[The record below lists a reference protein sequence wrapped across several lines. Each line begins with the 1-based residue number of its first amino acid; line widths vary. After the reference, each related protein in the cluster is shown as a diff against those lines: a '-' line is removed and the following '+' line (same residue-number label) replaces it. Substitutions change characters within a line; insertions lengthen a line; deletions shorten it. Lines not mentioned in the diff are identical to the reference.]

1 MTQCFLKKRGLAFA
15 IASSLWAV
23 APVSFA
29 ELSITEVGRYQ
40 SHLFAQGGAEIVAF
54 DPLTKQV
61 FVVNASAAQVDV
73 LSLSD
78 IANPQKVS
86 TIDAKSLGAGAN
98 SVAVKN
104 GIVAV
109 AIENVDKQANG
120 LVAFYDS
127 RTLALLKTVAVGA
140 LPDMV
145 TFSPDGKTV
154 LVANEGEPNADYTV
168 DPEGSISVIDISN
181 GVENAVAKVASFSA
195 FNSQKTALLNKGVR
209 IFGKNANV
217 AQDLEPEYI
226 TVTADSKTAY
236 VSLQEANA
244 LAVVDIAT
252 AKVLDVVPLGY
263 KDHSQG
269 APSLQ
274 TFNFPVMP
282 DLHTNAMGETVKLGG
297 FSGLHFEGIDST
309 TGNYKFVTIPDRGP
323 DAGLVDVDGDGVE
336 ERIFTIPTYQ
346 VRVVRFEVNPQTG
359 VVTLT
364 QQTPLTRQDGITP
377 ITGLPN
383 IAGADESPAEQVPSG
398 GAFTVEGKQYNKLD
412 YDIFGADLEGIVI
425 NPVDNSFW
433 MVDEQRPAIYH
444 FLADGKLANRFV
456 PQGTDPEGLGRY
468 GVESLPAVYKS
479 RVNNRGFE
487 AVALDT
493 EQNILYAFIQTPLAN
508 PTAAASSASK
518 VIRML
523 GINPATG
530 EPVAEYVYLLEKPAV
545 RGSVVDKIGDAVY
558 AGNGQFYVIERD
570 SDLTANSIKPIFKID
585 LKGATNLLSSNI
597 SLLPDLTLEQHTPD
611 QLASVGI
618 QAVHKRKVL
627 NLPSIGYLPSDKAE
641 GLTVL
646 PDGKLAVISDN
657 DFAANPATAQ
667 IQLGI
672 ISFGTNYGLDA
683 SDKDEIIN
691 IHNWP
696 VLGSYMPDSLANVS
710 INGNTYIVT
719 ANEGDSRDYAG
730 FSEEVRIGS
739 SKVVLDPI
747 IFPNAAELKQDAQ
760 LGRLKITNT
769 QGDIDGDGDYDE
781 LYAFGARS
789 FSVWDNRGNLVYD
802 SGDHFERFTA
812 QLLPEFFNTSHDNN
826 KFDDRSDD
834 KGVEPEAIAVGEV
847 NGQPY
852 VFVGFE
858 RLGGV
863 AIYNLSNPHAPQF
876 VNYVNNR
883 HFAVAPAE
891 NADTG
896 DLGPEGFS
904 FVHASQSPTGNAL
917 LVIGNEISGS
927 TTLYQLI
934 DSATNVTLP
943 NLGAST
949 ATSASGESVNKQA
962 SFAGGVSVQDNAF
975 NPSLGHKLAE
985 KATVRGR
992 IYVDPADVG
1001 KSAEL
1006 VVYAAYKPILAAN
1019 SPNVPAT
1026 YFMLNT
1032 HNQILMWDG
1041 KPSTLVAYQT
1051 NVTLGAQQD
1060 VLLYDATWLTAGY
1073 LELSFGYR
1081 LSDGTLVVNDT
1092 PIKVTI
1098 NDTPVIALR
1107 TSLIHINDSHSHV
1120 TEETIDLKLNGT
1132 TTRVNMGGYARVAS
1146 KVNALRAT
1154 ATNPLVLHIGDAIV
1168 GTLYYSL
1175 FKGAADAAAMNTIKF
1190 DAFTLGNHEFDDGNA
1205 NLAQFLKQLDNIP
1218 ALATNIDVSQS
1229 ADLKALVKP
1238 YLIKEI
1244 DGQKVALVGITTL
1257 KTLVSSSPDDDITF
1271 TNEIE
1276 AAKKVV
1282 AELEGMGI
1290 NKIIFMTH
1298 YGYTQDIELAK
1309 QVSGIDVIL
1318 GGDSHT
1324 LLGNFNNIGL
1334 SSEGAYPTIARTPAG
1349 EKVCIGQAWQYAYVV
1364 GFMTVDFDEAGNVLY
1379 CDGQPTLLLGDNF
1392 QQANTAG
1399 TFVAVSEATKQQ
1411 LSQTIANEHTSE
1423 IVPQS
1428 DAMNSVLSLFS
1439 EQVSVLKQTVIGK
1452 STDNLLH
1459 VRIPSKHSSGVE
1471 LTHGSMVAPLVA
1483 EGFYQQLKT
1492 RNYNPDLV
1500 LQNAGGVRIDV
1511 PQGNI
1516 TIDTAYTLLP
1526 FGNTIYVVDLT
1537 GAEVKQAIEDGLTN
1551 HFDNGGS
1558 SGSFPYAYGI
1568 RYTIDMNQA
1577 KGQRVTQLAVMSKT
1591 DGTYSPINNE
1601 TLYHVG
1607 VNSFMASGGD
1617 GYTTL
1622 KNVIAERRVD
1632 TFFDYAE
1639 SFVNYM
1645 KEVGTISSPSSYNL
1659 TYIPKN

>member
-1 MTQCFLKKRGLAFA
+1 MTQGIMRKQAWQWLITSGLLAFA
-15 IASSLWAV
+15 
-23 APVSFA
+23 PVSLA
-29 ELSITEVGRYQ
+29 EMTITEVGRYQ
-40 SHLFAQGGAEIVAF
+40 SNLFAQGGAEIVAF
-54 DPLTKQV
+54 DSVNKQV
-61 FVVNASAAQVDV
+61 FVVNSGLAQIDV
-73 LSLSD
+73 LSLNT
-78 IANPQKVS
+78 IATPQKIS
-86 TIDAKSLGAGAN
+86 TIDAKALGAGAN

-127 RTLALLKTVAVGA
+127 TTLKLLKTVTVGA

-168 DPEGSISVIDISN
+168 DPEGSVSIIDISH
-181 GVENAVAKVASFSA
+181 GVENAVAKIADFSA
-195 FNSQKTALLNKGVR
+195 FNTQKQRLLNKGVR
-209 IFGKNANV
+209 IFGKGANV

-244 LAVVDIAT
+244 LAIIDIAN

-263 KDHSQG
+263 KDHNQG

-274 TFNFPVMP
+274 TFNFPEMP
-282 DLHTNAMGETVKLGG
+282 DLNTSAMGETVKLGG
-297 FSGLHFEGIDST
+297 FSGLHFEGVDSA

-323 DAGLVDVDGDGVE
+323 DAGLVDVDGDGVQ
-336 ERIFTIPTYQ
+336 ERIFTIPQYQ
-346 VRVVRFEVNPQTG
+346 IRVVRFEVNPQTG
-359 VVTLT
+359 VVQIT
-364 QQTPLTRQDGITP
+364 QQIPLTRQDGTTP

-383 IAGADESPAEQVPSG
+383 IAGADESPAEQVPSNG
-398 GAFTVEGKQYNKLD
+398 QFTIEGKQYNKLD

-456 PQGTDPEGLGRY
+456 PQGTDPEGQARY
-468 GVESLPAVYKS
+468 GAETLPAVYRK

-508 PTAAASSASK
+508 PNMAASNAST

-523 GINPATG
+523 GINPDTG
-530 EPVAEYVYLLEKPAV
+530 ETVAEYVYLLEKPVV
-545 RGSVVDKIGDAVY
+545 RGSVVDKIGDATY
-558 AGNGQFYVIERD
+558 AGNGQFYVVERD
-570 SDLTANSIKPIFKID
+570 SDLTANSIKPVYKID
-585 LKGATNLLSSNI
+585 LKGATNLLTSNI
-597 SLLPDLTLEQHTPD
+597 NLLPDLTLEQHTPD
-611 QLASVGI
+611 QLSSVGI
-618 QAVHKRKVL
+618 QAVHKRKIL
-627 NLPSIGYLPSDKAE
+627 NLPSIGYLPSDKSE

-646 PDGKLAVISDN
+646 PDGKLAVLSDN
-657 DFAANPATAQ
+657 DFAANPETAQ
-667 IQLGI
+667 IQMGL

-683 SDKDEIIN
+683 SDKDGMIN
-691 IHNWP
+691 IRNWP
-696 VLGSYMPDSLANVS
+696 VLGSYMPDSLANIV

-747 IFPNAAELKQDAQ
+747 VFPNASDLKTDEQ

-802 SGDHFERFTA
+802 SGDQFERFTA
-812 QLLPEFFNTSHDNN
+812 ELLPDFFNTSHDNN

-852 VFVGFE
+852 AFIGFE

-863 AIYNLSNPHAPQF
+863 AVYNLSNPHAPQF
-876 VNYVNNR
+876 VDYVNNR
-883 HFAVAPAE
+883 HFAVTPEAG
-891 NADTG
+891 ADTG

-904 FVHASQSPTGNAL
+904 FVHASQSPTGQAL
-917 LVIGNEISGS
+917 LIIGNEISGS
-927 TTLYQLI
+927 TTLYQLG
-934 DSATNVTLP
+934 DSATAVTLP
-943 NLGAST
+943 NLNTGV
-949 ATSASGESVNKQA
+949 ATDAQGQHVDKQT
-962 SFAGGVSVQDNAF
+962 SFAGGISVKQTAF
-975 NPSLGHKLAE
+975 DKAVGQKLAD

-1001 KSAEL
+1001 KVADI

-1019 SPNVPAT
+1019 SPTVPAN
-1026 YFMLNT
+1026 YFMLNAQ
-1032 HNQILMWDG
+1032 NQIVTWDG
-1041 KPSTLVAYQT
+1041 KLSTLSAYQT
-1051 NVTLGAQQD
+1051 NLTLSAQQD
-1060 VLLYDATWLTAGY
+1060 VLLYDANWLVSGY

-1081 LSDGTLVVNDT
+1081 LQDGTLVLSGT
-1092 PIKVTI
+1092 PITTTI
-1098 NDTPVIALR
+1098 NDTPVVALR
-1107 TSLIHINDSHSHV
+1107 TSLIHINDSHSHL
-1120 TEETIDLKLNGT
+1120 TEETIDLNLNGK
-1132 TTRVNMGGYARVAS
+1132 TTRVNMGGFARVAT
-1146 KVNALRAT
+1146 KINALRKT
-1154 ATNPLVLHIGDAIV
+1154 AENPLVLHIGDAVV

-1175 FKGAADAAAMNTIKF
+1175 FKGAADAAALNTIKF
-1190 DAFTLGNHEFDDGNA
+1190 DALTLGNHEFDDGNA

-1218 ALATNIDVSQS
+1218 ALSANIDVSQS
-1229 ADLKALVKP
+1229 ADLKDLVKP

-1244 DGQKVALVGITTL
+1244 NGQKVALVGITTL
-1257 KTLVSSSPDDDITF
+1257 KTLVSSSPGADITF
-1271 TNEIE
+1271 SNEVE
-1276 AAKKVV
+1276 AAKQVV

-1324 LLGNFNNIGL
+1324 LLGNFSNIGL

-1364 GFMTVDFDEAGNVLY
+1364 GFMTVDFDDAGNVLY
-1379 CDGQPTLLLGDNF
+1379 CDGNPTLLLGDNF
-1392 QQANTAG
+1392 LQADAAG
-1399 TFVAVSEATKQQ
+1399 TFVAVSDAMKTQ
-1411 LSQTIANEHTSE
+1411 LSQLINTQYTAE
-1423 IVPQS
+1423 IVPENS
-1428 DAMNSVLSLFS
+1428 DMAGVLSLFS
-1439 EQVSVLKQTVIGK
+1439 EQVNVLKQSVIGK
-1452 STDNLLH
+1452 ATDSLLH
-1459 VRIPSKHSSGVE
+1459 IRIPGKHTSGVE
-1471 LTHGSMVAPLVA
+1471 LSHGSMIAPVVA

-1492 RNYNPDLV
+1492 RNYNPDLI
-1500 LQNAGGVRIDV
+1500 LQNAGGVRVDL
-1511 PQGNI
+1511 PQGDI
-1516 TIDTAYTLLP
+1516 TVATAYTLLP
-1526 FGNTIYVVDLT
+1526 FGNTIYVLDMT
-1537 GAEVKQAIEDGLTN
+1537 GAEVKQAIEDGLSN
-1551 HFDNGGS
+1551 YFDNAGS

-1568 RYTIDMNQA
+1568 HYTVDMNKA
-1577 KGQRVTQLAVMSKT
+1577 NGERVTSLEVMSKT
-1591 DGTYSPINNE
+1591 DGTYSVINPE
-1601 TLYHVG
+1601 SLYRVG
-1607 VNSFMASGGD
+1607 VNSFMATGGD

-1622 KNVIAERRVD
+1622 KKVAADRRTD
-1632 TFFDYAE
+1632 TYFDYAE

-1645 KEVGTISSPSSYNL
+1645 KAVGTISAPTSYNL
-1659 TYIPKN
+1659 TYIPKQ